1 MPSKRTNLSD
11 EIRKAVDSCGQTRYV
26 IAKATG
32 IDQSTLS
39 RFMAGERGI
48 PMKTLD
54 TLAYYLDLHI
64 FTGKARRKKG

>member
-1 MPSKRTNLSD
+1 MTSKRTRLSD
-11 EIRKAVDSCGQTRYV
+11 EIRQAIDNYGQTRYV

-39 RFMAGERGI
+39 RFMAGKRGL

-54 TLAYYLDLHI
+54 TLADYLDLHI
-64 FTGKARRKKG
+64 VTGKNRTKKG